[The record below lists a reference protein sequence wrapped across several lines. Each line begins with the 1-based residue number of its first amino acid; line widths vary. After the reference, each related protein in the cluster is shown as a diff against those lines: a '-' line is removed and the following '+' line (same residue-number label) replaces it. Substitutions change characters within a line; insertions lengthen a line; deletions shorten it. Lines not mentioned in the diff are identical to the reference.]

1 MHARR
6 PTTVVPKFWV
16 IRVPF
21 VKYFLF
27 LQLLLTCNF
36 YFVSANIV
44 SDYSGSIIPS
54 GDNNSSVT
62 CVIGKRLAVRG
73 QLSGHCTIYLISNL
87 VVARTVLRST
97 QVYYFSYVVE
107 NAGWSGPNPITTSLV
122 LPNTQAQS

>member
-6 PTTVVPKFWV
+6 PTTVVPKFWE

-107 NAGWSGPNPITTSLV
+107 NAGWSPNPVTTSLA